1 MLRYTQRPEK
11 SKEVYDL
18 SDLDL
23 SGILHYEGDFLTEG
37 SLPSSALRNVAK
49 NVVFISSD
57 RNKPHGSGV
66 VVNHNGQKYLVTA
79 THILGS
85 KCFGKP
91 TDLKVFERNGDNIV
105 AAHLEDVAML
115 YSTPQARERKLPA
128 ADVGV
133 FEYKGNLEGVQLH
146 HPMNADTYVAIALGY
161 PGIHADKWLGDLKPL
176 ASSGKAIV
184 QEKRKKELTP
194 YMQKLLAEHGM
205 LDAPESVQKIIFTG
219 ATSGGNSG
227 GGLFTL
233 EGKLLGVCRGP
244 NGTIGKETGVKDFE
258 PVIEVLEA
266 IQK

>member
-11 SKEVYDL
+11 SKKVYDL

-23 SGILHYEGDFLTEG
+23 SRILEYEGDFLIES
-37 SLPSSALRNVAK
+37 SLPSSNLRNAAK
-49 NVVFISSD
+49 NLVFISSD

-66 VVNHNGQKYLVTA
+66 GVNHNGQKYLVTA
-79 THILGS
+79 THILNS
-85 KCFGKP
+85 KCFGTP
-91 TDLKVFERNGDNIV
+91 TNLRVFERNGDNIV
-105 AAHLEDVAML
+105 TANLEDVAML
-115 YSTPQARERKLPA
+115 YSTPQAGKRKLPT
-128 ADVGV
+128 ADVGI
-133 FEYKGNLEGVQLH
+133 FEYNGNLEGVQLH
-146 HPMNADTYVAIALGY
+146 QPMNPDAYVAIALGY
-161 PGIHADKWLGDLKPL
+161 PGIHADKWLGDLRPL
-176 ASSGKAIV
+176 ASPGKAIV

-194 YMQKLLAEHGM
+194 YMQKLLAEQGM
-205 LDAPESVQKIIFTG
+205 LNAPESVQKIIFTG

-244 NGTIGKETGVKDFE
+244 EGSIGKETGFDEFY